1 MTEPTPKPTTIR
13 LQGIARAYTQSAV
26 LWAALDLELFR
37 HVHEADGA
45 ATVAG
50 LAQAMGVSELNAH
63 RLITVCLTMGLLE
76 TDGDGTITTLR
87 NAPDVDRFLIAGTG
101 RYAGPWMNFTRR
113 DVPEWMTL
121 TDKLRSAE
129 APTVLGMYDDL
140 TVDAARKYHQAT
152 YSVGMGAGRRFVR
165 EVDLTGR
172 TRMLDL
178 GGGSGAYSI
187 NVAQTHPEMEAVVF
201 DLPPVA
207 EVALEFIADNGVED
221 RVTSMGGD
229 FTADA
234 FPTDCDVAVMAS
246 NLPIYDEEKIALVVR
261 KAHEALLPGGEMHL
275 IGEMV
280 ADDYGDGLDAA
291 LWGMQEILYNS
302 GGKAHTVAECRGYF
316 AAAGFDEIEDHV
328 FIPGTLHRVTGRK
341 RDWPPHD

>member
-1 MTEPTPKPTTIR
+1 MTEVPRPTTIR

-45 ATVAG
+45 ATIPS
-50 LAQAMGVSELNAH
+50 LAEAIGISELNAH
-63 RLITVCLTMGLLE
+63 RLITVCLTMSLLE
-76 TDGDGTITTLR
+76 TDGTGSVTTLR
-87 NAPDVDRFLIAGTG
+87 NAADVERFLIAGTP
-101 RYAGPWMNFTRR
+101 RYSGPWMNFTRR
-113 DVPEWMTL
+113 DVDGWMSL
-121 TDKLRSAE
+121 TDKLRSTAP
-129 APTVLGMYDDL
+129 PTVLGMYDDL

-187 NVAQTHPEMEAVVF
+187 NVAQRYPEMTAVVF

-207 EVALEFIADNGVED
+207 EVALEFIAENGVAD
-221 RVTSMGGD
+221 RVTAQGGD
-229 FTADA
+229 FTADE

-246 NLPIYDEEKIALVVR
+246 NLPIYDEAKIALVIA

-280 ADDYGDGLDAA
+280 ADDYDDGLDAA

-302 GGKAHTVAECRGYF
+302 GGKAHTIAECRGYF
-316 AAAGFDEIEDHV
+316 EAAGFDSVDDHV
-328 FIPGTLHRVTGRK
+328 FIDGTLHRVTGRK
-341 RDWPPHD
+341 AS